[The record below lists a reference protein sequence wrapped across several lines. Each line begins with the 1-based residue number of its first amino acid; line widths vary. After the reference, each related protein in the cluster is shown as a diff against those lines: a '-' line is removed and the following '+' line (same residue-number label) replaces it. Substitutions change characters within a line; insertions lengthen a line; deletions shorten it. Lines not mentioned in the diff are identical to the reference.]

1 MNKPSH
7 HIFVCMSF
15 RAGGDQLGKCAKKGS
30 GELLGYLE
38 NELSD
43 RGMNDFQVSTS
54 GCLKMC
60 DHGPVMI
67 IYPEGLWYGGV
78 DSENAIDEILD
89 AWEEKLPA
97 RKYLI
102 EW

>member
-1 MNKPSH
+1 MNKPDH

-15 RAGGDQLGKCAKKGS
+15 RAGGDKLGKCAKKGS

-38 NELSD
+38 TELAD
-43 RGMNDFQVSTS
+43 RDMNDFQVSTS

-60 DHGPVMI
+60 DHGPVLV

-78 DSENAIDEILD
+78 DSEEAIDEILD
-89 AWEEKLPA
+89 ALEQKRTADKFLL
-97 RKYLI
+97 R
-102 EW
+102 